1 MFSIKKETIKE
12 IAEWLKEVIK
22 DLLPRREVN
31 NKYQPA
37 LQPVKSKRSLKKN
50 S

>member
-1 MFSIKKETIKE
+1 MFRSKKETIKE

-22 DLLPRREVN
+22 DLLPVREGN

-37 LQPVKSKRSLKKN
+37 LQPVKNKRSLKKN
-50 S
+50 